1 MNKQASNSE
10 ITKFTW
16 MIFDQSIL
24 KNIFNHLFSFILQAD
39 ILSKY
44 LLNLRIIYQDYCTI
58 FFRVGLAKFFVIVD
72 VALHL

>member
-1 MNKQASNSE
+1 
-10 ITKFTW
+10 

-24 KNIFNHLFSFILQAD
+24 KNIFKHLFSFILQVD

-44 LLNLRIIYQDYCTI
+44 LLNLRIIYQDYCTL
-58 FFRVGLAKFFVIVD
+58 FFPTVGLAKFFVIVD

>member
-1 MNKQASNSE
+1 
-10 ITKFTW
+10 

-44 LLNLRIIYQDYCTI
+44 LLNLRIIYQDYCTL
-58 FFRVGLAKFFVIVD
+58 FFPV
-72 VALHL
+72 